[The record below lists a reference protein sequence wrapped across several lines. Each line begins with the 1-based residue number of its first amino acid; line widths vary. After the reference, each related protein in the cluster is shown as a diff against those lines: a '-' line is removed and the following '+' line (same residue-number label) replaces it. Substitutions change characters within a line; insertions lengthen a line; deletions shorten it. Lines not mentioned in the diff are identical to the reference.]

1 MTHTKKVFRVVFH
14 FFFRRLAPH
23 ARQKMETFFI
33 PQFNN
38 IQIVALNSKKKSNEK
53 LKQYLSIKPQKQ
65 QSVAFSIISI

>member
-38 IQIVALNSKKKSNEK
+38 IQIVALNSKKILMKN
-53 LKQYLSIKPQKQ
+53 
-65 QSVAFSIISI
+65 